1 MDRQSVVGIL
11 AHVDAGKT
19 TLSEAML
26 YKSGTIRRLGRVD
39 NGDAFLDTEE
49 LEKARGITI
58 FSKQAR
64 LNLGELE
71 ITLLD
76 TPGHVD
82 FCAEMERTLQVLD
95 YAVLVISGA
104 DGVQAHTETL
114 WKLLE
119 RYEIPCFVFVN
130 KMDQEGTDRKRLSKH
145 LQQKLDGHLVDFTN
159 YSTEGVSETE
169 LTWFYEEIATCDEQT
184 LEEYLEKGRIG
195 DERIQELIASRR
207 LFPCF
212 YGSAL
217 KIEGVEELLE
227 GLKKLILAKRYG
239 SEFGAR
245 VYKIARDDQ
254 KNRLTYLK
262 VTGGSLRVRS
272 IVTKQQEKVTQLRL
286 YSGEKYVTAE
296 EVPAGMVCAVLG
308 LESTKVGQGL
318 GVEEDTISPM
328 LEPVITYRLE
338 FPPDV
343 NAVQMLPLLK
353 EIEEEEP
360 QLHIVWDEI
369 LQEIQAQ
376 LMGEV
381 QIEILKNIMWERY
394 KVEIAFGAGRIVYK
408 ETINNVVEGI
418 GHFEPLRHYAEV
430 HLLLEPAEPGSGIEV
445 ASQCSEDILDKNWQR
460 LIMTHIE
467 EKIHRGVLLGAP
479 LTDIRISILTGRAH
493 PKHTEGGDFR
503 QATYRAIRQGLMRAE
518 NVLLEPYYSY
528 RLEIPDTAIGKA
540 MNDMERRHASC
551 QVEEH
556 ENGKAVLVGKG
567 PVVTLNGYQTEVVA
581 YTKGLGRFTCSLTGY
596 APCHNT
602 KEVLEQNPYDP
613 EADSRNPTGSV
624 FCAHGAGFVVPW
636 NEVPDYMHLPYVYE
650 ASAQGD
656 WTEDTQIQLYS
667 RSAHAAE
674 KWIGTEEIDAILN
687 RTMYANRKE
696 KFIPHKGI
704 ANKRIVASVP
714 AREVEYQPKQ
724 DARQKYLLVDGYNV
738 IFAWKELQELS
749 LVNMDSAK
757 DKLLDILCNYQGMTK
772 EEVIVVFDAYRVE
785 GHTTE
790 YYDYHNIHVV
800 YTKEAETADQY
811 IERFAHEHHR
821 KYKIRVA
828 TSDGLEQIIIR
839 GQGCLL
845 VSARELEKEVLEAQ
859 KSLRREYLE
868 QTTTGDKNYL
878 GNYMLTNL
886 TE

>member
-217 KIEGVEELLE
+217 KIEGVEELLD

-254 KNRLTYLK
+254 KNRLIYLK

-296 EVPAGMVCAVLG
+296 EVPAGTVCAVLG
-308 LESTKVGQGL
+308 LESTKAGQGL

-479 LTDIRISILTGRAH
+479 LTDLRITILTGRAH

-518 NVLLEPYYSY
+518 NVLLEPYYCY

-556 ENGKAVLVGKG
+556 ENGKAVLAGKG

-650 ASAQGD
+650 ASAQGG
-656 WTEDTQIQLYS
+656 WTEDTQIQPYS

-757 DKLLDILCNYQGMTK
+757 DKLLDILCNYQGMIK

>member
-296 EVPAGMVCAVLG
+296 EVPAGTVCAVLG
-308 LESTKVGQGL
+308 LESTKAGQGL

-479 LTDIRISILTGRAH
+479 LTDLRITILTGRAH

-518 NVLLEPYYSY
+518 NVLLEPYYCY

-656 WTEDTQIQLYS
+656 WTEDTQIQPYS

>member
-130 KMDQEGTDRKRLSKH
+130 KMDQEGTDRRSLSKH
-145 LQQKLDGHLVDFTN
+145 LQQKLDGHLVDFTT
-159 YSTEGVSETE
+159 YSTERVSETD
-169 LTWFYEEIATCDEQT
+169 LTWLYEEIATCDEQT

-239 SEFGAR
+239 HEFGAR

-262 VTGGSLRVRS
+262 VTGGSLKVRS

-296 EVPAGMVCAVLG
+296 EVPAGTVCAVLG
-308 LESTKVGQGL
+308 LESTKAGQGL

-343 NAVQMLPLLK
+343 NSVQMLPLLK

-394 KVEIAFGAGRIVYK
+394 KVEVAFGAGRIVYK

-467 EKIHRGVLLGAP
+467 EKLHRGVLLGAP
-479 LTDIRISILTGRAH
+479 LTDLRITILTGRAH

-551 QVEEH
+551 QVEGH
-556 ENGKAVLVGKG
+556 ENGKAILVGKG

-656 WTEDTQIQLYS
+656 WTEDIQIQPYS

-714 AREVEYQPKQ
+714 AREVEYHPQQ

-772 EEVIVVFDAYRVE
+772 EEIIVVFDAYRVE

-811 IERFAHEHHR
+811 IEKFAQEHHG